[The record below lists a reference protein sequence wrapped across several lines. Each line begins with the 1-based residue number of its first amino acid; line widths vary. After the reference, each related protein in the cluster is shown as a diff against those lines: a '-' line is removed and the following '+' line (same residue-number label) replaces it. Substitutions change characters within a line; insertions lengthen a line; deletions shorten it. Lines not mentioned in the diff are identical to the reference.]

1 MELGQLTHTGSTEW
15 ANVAAINKSLRTR
28 RMFIFSLPQV
38 NLSLDCTFRIQAERL
53 RHKPDLGF
61 TELGVFMVLI

>member
-1 MELGQLTHTGSTEW
+1 
-15 ANVAAINKSLRTR
+15 
-28 RMFIFSLPQV
+28 MFIFSLPQV
-38 NLSLDCTFRIQAERL
+38 NLSLDCTSRIQAECL